1 MRHDAA
7 GQVARLAQSPRRI
20 IGAGMGGLPLRPAYI
35 GPPATG
41 ATTDSIKV
49 TNNSDSVNA
58 SPFFSEQVQRGNIW
72 RLSVAQALAGANS
85 VVVYATGAIVG
96 AMLAPSPV
104 LATLPISIFVV
115 GMAACILPVGVLTRQ
130 HGRRVAFLAGTGAG
144 VLAGLL
150 AMVAVIMGWF
160 WLFCLATFFGGSY
173 AAVVLSFRFAAAD
186 GVEPK
191 RRARALSLVMAG
203 GVAAGIVGPQ
213 LVTWT
218 MDLWPVYVFA
228 ATFLVQAAVAAVSAL
243 ILLGVRLP
251 MPTAQEI
258 AGGRPLAAIVRQPR
272 FVAAVICGAVS
283 YMLMNFLM
291 TAAPLAMHMH
301 GHSQASANLGLQ
313 WHVIAMYAPSF
324 FTGHLITRFGAA
336 RVAIAGLV
344 LTGLSAAIGLGG
356 LDLMHFWWSL
366 ILLGLGWNFGFL
378 GASALVLECHR
389 PEEKTSVQSL
399 NDFIVFGLMA
409 IGSFAS
415 GGLLAAYGWH
425 TVLWVSFVPL
435 VLAVA
440 ALAVAI
446 REGASTSAV
455 QEGTG

>member
-1 MRHDAA
+1 MTNDNDSAA
-7 GQVARLAQSPRRI
+7 SAS
-20 IGAGMGGLPLRPAYI
+20 
-35 GPPATG
+35 
-41 ATTDSIKV
+41 
-49 TNNSDSVNA
+49 SVF
-58 SPFFSEQVQRGNIW
+58 PEKVQRGNIW
-72 RLSVAQALAGANS
+72 RLSIAQALAGANS

-96 AMLAPSPV
+96 DMLAPSPV

-115 GMAACILPVGVLTRQ
+115 GMATCILPVGVITRRY
-130 HGRRVAFLAGTGAG
+130 GRRTAFLTGTGAG
-144 VLAGLL
+144 VLAGL
-150 AMVAVIMGWF
+150 VALVAILMGWF

-186 GVEPK
+186 GVEPR

-203 GVAAGIVGPQ
+203 GVAAGVVGPQ

-218 MDLWPVYVFA
+218 MDLWPTHVFA
-228 ATFLVQAAVAAVSAL
+228 ATFLVQAVVAAVSAL

-258 AGGRPLAAIVRQPR
+258 AGGRPLGLIVRQPR

-336 RVAIAGLV
+336 QVAVAGLV
-344 LTGLSAAIGLGG
+344 LTGLSVAAGLGG
-356 LDLMHFWWSL
+356 LDVMHFWWSL

-409 IGSFAS
+409 AGSFAS
-415 GGLLAAYGWH
+415 GGLLSAYGWH

-435 VLAVA
+435 ALAA
-440 ALAVAI
+440 MALAVAMN
-446 REGASTSAV
+446 RSATEAQAIGEV
-455 QEGTG
+455 